1 MNISIYRDGQQ
12 YGPYTL
18 EQVQEYVSD
27 GTLIPASD
35 LAWHDGMTEWLPLN
49 DVLSQLA
56 PAVPSVL
63 TVSSSPA
70 PAPAVFLPAESNA
83 SKPEPLLKTFWVAF
97 VLCLL
102 LGFVGAHRFYL
113 GKKSAWLM
121 LVTFGFCGI
130 WWLVDIL
137 LLLANQ
143 LTDTKKNPVIN
154 PKPAVTWPMVA
165 VWLLI
170 VFANGSHKS
179 NNDLTNTNDSAKSDQ
194 QVSASAPTIIVDQM
208 NIDIGDTDI
217 SSPDEMSVGNS
228 VNTRDIMS
236 TIYEAAKRNPL
247 ANTLKLTVHYFY
259 KDHYGN
265 KKSIDIPIVLESLEN
280 LRKYSDATTYSLND
294 EQDKGAI
301 SSTLSEG
308 ESKIPTNS

>member
-1 MNISIYRDGQQ
+1 
-12 YGPYTL
+12 
-18 EQVQEYVSD
+18 
-27 GTLIPASD
+27 
-35 LAWHDGMTEWLPLN
+35 
-49 DVLSQLA
+49 
-56 PAVPSVL
+56 
-63 TVSSSPA
+63 
-70 PAPAVFLPAESNA
+70 
-83 SKPEPLLKTFWVAF
+83 
-97 VLCLL
+97 
-102 LGFVGAHRFYL
+102 
-113 GKKSAWLM
+113 M

-130 WWLVDIL
+130 WWLVDIV
-137 LLLANQ
+137 LLLAGQ
-143 LTDTKKNPVIN
+143 FTDNNKVPVIN
-154 PKPAVTWPMVA
+154 PKPAVTWPIAA
-165 VWLLI
+165 VWVLI
-170 VFANGSHKS
+170 LFANGSHKS
-179 NNDLTNTNDSAKSDQ
+179 NNDQTNTNDSAKSDQ

-217 SSPDEMSVGNS
+217 SSPDEMLVGNS

-265 KKSIDIPIVLESLEN
+265 KKSIDIPIVLESLDN